1 MCQPNANNG
10 MLIGGKHMKNF
21 GHKFATVD
29 PNFVPA
35 TGGGFFS
42 NMANGT
48 YKNQP
53 APQIPSAVPASTV
66 QPVTAT
72 PLANSFIGTT
82 TQGQQKPAGYK
93 VVG

>member
-1 MCQPNANNG
+1 
-10 MLIGGKHMKNF
+10 MLVGGKHMKNF
-21 GHKFATVD
+21 GQKFATVD

-35 TGGGFFS
+35 TGGNFFS

-53 APQIPSAVPASTV
+53 APQIPAAVPASTV
-66 QPVTAT
+66 QSAT
-72 PLANSFIGTT
+72 PTTLANSFIGTT
-82 TQGQQKPAGYK
+82 TTGQTKPNGYK